1 MISVP
6 HKTLSEQEK
15 LYRIHIKKKKKKGF
29 AVGTYK
35 ELQELYSNLKN

>member
-15 LYRIHIKKKKKKGF
+15 LYRIHIKKEKKRF